1 MRALDFFP
9 PVPRG
14 LRGRNAELAT
24 LTHMVDDGI
33 ERLAL
38 VGGGGSGKSMLAAA
52 VGHHVRARFEGRVH
66 WFRIGAWD
74 FQTLLEMFALRFRTP
89 RDRDVRLDA
98 LRTFFRDG
106 GPRLIVLDNHEDDRA
121 TAKLL
126 DALAGVNV
134 TFVITAR
141 RCLLSGVLIYPVT
154 APLVTSG
161 RAAFKRVASLTRLLR
176 FNPLALDIADAIVS
190 THAATASE
198 LASFLHERGVDRV
211 QVIAH
216 EDDLPEVSLLVDWA
230 WERLSEPSRRLL
242 GVLAHVEG
250 DHTDEQSL
258 GRLARV
264 RAAGRAL
271 EPLLAYRLVQ
281 QPLRGRYALHA
292 VVRYAIARRTNP
304 DPQRLFE
311 HYVTM
316 LERHPERLLLEQT
329 HLFTAMDHAH
339 RHNDLNGLLRIER
352 LLAQLEETEP
362 RPIGS
367 GP

>member
-14 LRGRNAELAT
+14 LRGRDAELST
-24 LTHMVDDGI
+24 LTRMIDDGV

-38 VGGGGSGKSMLAAA
+38 IGGGGSGKSMLAAA
-52 VGHHVRARFEGRVH
+52 VGHHVRQKFEGRVH

-74 FQTLLEMFALRFRTP
+74 FQTLIEMFALRFRTRRA
-89 RDRDVRLDA
+89 RDERLDA
-98 LRTFFRDG
+98 LRAFFRDG
-106 GPRLIVLDNHEDDRA
+106 GKRLIVLDNHEDDRA

-134 TFVITAR
+134 TFVVTAR

-176 FNPLALDIADAIVS
+176 FNPLALDIADGIVS
-190 THAATASE
+190 AHGATAAE
-198 LASFLHERGVDRV
+198 LGAFLHERGVGRV

-230 WERLSEPSRRLL
+230 WERLPEPSRRLL
-242 GVLAHVEG
+242 SVLAHVEG

-258 GRLARV
+258 GVLSHV
-264 RAAGRAL
+264 RTPSRAL

-292 VVRYAIARRTNP
+292 VVRYAIARRTTP
-304 DPQRLFE
+304 DPQRLFD

-339 RHNDLNGLLRIER
+339 RHNDMDGLLRIDR
-352 LLAQLEETEP
+352 LLARLD
-362 RPIGS
+362 G
-367 GP
+367 